1 MLVAVFNERLLFA
14 FHIKLYI
21 LRVPLPLPHP
31 NSSRNFDFFMA
42 LSQIG
47 SKPIASVY
55 EQKLNICSYK
65 TSYLAPTKIALACY
79 VGRNSKLTF
88 LFT

>member
-21 LRVPLPLPHP
+21 LRVPLALPHP

-47 SKPIASVY
+47 SKPIESVY
-55 EQKLNICSYK
+55 
-65 TSYLAPTKIALACY
+65 
-79 VGRNSKLTF
+79 
-88 LFT
+88 